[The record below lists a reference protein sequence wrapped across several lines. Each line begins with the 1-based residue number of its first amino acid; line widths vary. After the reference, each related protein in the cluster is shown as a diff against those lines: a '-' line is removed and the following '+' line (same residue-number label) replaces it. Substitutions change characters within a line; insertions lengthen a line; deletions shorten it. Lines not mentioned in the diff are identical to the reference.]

1 MRRLACVLT
10 SAVLLSGPALG
21 AASDV
26 LVVTGDRVNVRSGPG
41 TDRPVIMQVAHDRRL
56 VEIRRQGD
64 WVHVEIAGAGG
75 VDGWIHGSLVAPADA
90 EAPRA
95 PAGPRPSTEAMTG
108 APVPAEPSEDLS
120 DVSPAAPGPLE
131 MAAAPPS
138 EPQALAPGT
147 AAEVTPVDLQ
157 RFRDSVAYLNS
168 RAQAIAG
175 VDLFGAVEP
184 RGGGVVQVGATDGWA
199 SIPPAAQR
207 SYASALLERWAAA
220 TGRAERL
227 SVQIVDDSGR
237 VIMEESKP

>member
-1 MRRLACVLT
+1 MRRMAWVLT

-41 TDRPVIMQVAHDRRL
+41 TDREVVRQVSRNQRL
-56 VEIRRQGD
+56 VEIGRQGD
-64 WVHVEIAGAGG
+64 WVHVELGDAAGPE
-75 VDGWIHGSLVAPADA
+75 GWIHGSLVAPADA
-90 EAPRA
+90 EARLA
-95 PAGPRPSTEAMTG
+95 PAASPPPSEAMTG
-108 APVPAEPSEDLS
+108 APVPAEPTQDLS

-138 EPQALAPGT
+138 EPQALAPGA
-147 AAEVTPVDLQ
+147 AAEVAPVDLQ

-168 RAQAIAG
+168 RAQALAG

-184 RGGGVVQVGATDGWA
+184 RGGGVIRVGATDGWA

-220 TGRAERL
+220 TGRAGQL